1 MSEGK
6 RNKMKLK
13 EMKMNKNIL
22 NKPKINETK
31 EIKVKTKQNGIKTKN
46 PKNQIAKTK
55 RSKMMFVLC
64 LLLLLFALLL
74 CSCNLL
80 GKEPLEEEA
89 ANVEN
94 SEALAM
100 AETYENGYITQN
112 IMVVDYVYYTTNPK
126 DLSFDVPKTFEKDGL
141 IYEYTNQVKYDVSKG
156 MKGIAQCIRSETESK
171 SAPSDKYSYTSDIT
185 GNTYSLF
192 LDSYSFSAQI
202 PIERQIKA
210 CQKFG
215 PSVTKPI
222 ISNTHEITYYNR
234 LYGKDETVEAKLTET
249 RQSKPHFLP
258 ADEPILGTFYTDEYA
273 SQSFIIGWE
282 DPMEEGG
289 DATPIQIP
297 LDFLNSAVPS
307 WEGYEEMILEHLA
320 LDPALYR
327 ITGAW
332 WCGDFY
338 EKLEHQK
345 EWDRDI
351 VVAYRDAA
359 YSYEA
364 CVSEWEA
371 DYEACVTDLGYEC
384 ISWYF
389 ASEEELKKE
398 GVKSKDLE
406 TFYRVCVSAT
416 YECTQDFRNPE
427 LTKRLMNLKET
438 NPDVYGILTIPDTV
452 LNHPLMRCE
461 TQEDYYLRRNIKGE
475 HDTAGLPFITLDSNL
490 NAPGSN
496 SIIYGHN
503 IHKTGHDVFCD
514 LANYEDLAYYK
525 EHPVVEIYT
534 ENGLSRY
541 LIIAFYFTDLSD
553 TDNYFPYWETTTFE
567 SEKEFEAYMQN
578 VENRSFFHVPV
589 SKTIEDSYITLSS
602 CSNNSGENKTGRMV
616 VLAKKLKMDES
627 EAIPVWLAE

>member
-1 MSEGK
+1 MK
-6 RNKMKLK
+6 TIRQKKQTTKLK
-13 EMKMNKNIL
+13 QSAIL
-22 NKPKINETK
+22 L
-31 EIKVKTKQNGIKTKN
+31 
-46 PKNQIAKTK
+46 A
-55 RSKMMFVLC
+55 LC
-64 LLLLLFALLL
+64 LSLFLLQFPL
-74 CSCNLL
+74 CSCNLFE
-80 GKEPLEEEA
+80 KEVLETEA
-89 ANVEN
+89 VNREN
-94 SEALAM
+94 SESLAM
-100 AETYENGYITQN
+100 AQTHEDGYITQN
-112 IMVVDYVYYTTNPK
+112 ILVIDYVYYTTNPK
-126 DLSFDVPKTFEKDGL
+126 DLSYDVPKTFEKDGL
-141 IYEYTNQVKYDVSKG
+141 IFEYTNQVNYDVSKG
-156 MKGIAQCIRSETESK
+156 MKGIAHCVRSESESK
-171 SAPSDKYSYTSDIT
+171 NAPCAQYSYLSEIT
-185 GNTYSLF
+185 GNTYTLS
-192 LDSYSFSAQI
+192 LDSYNFSSQI
-202 PIERQIKA
+202 PIERPIKA
-210 CQKFG
+210 SLQFG
-215 PSVTKPI
+215 PSVTKPV
-222 ISNTHEITYYNR
+222 ISNTREITYYNH

-249 RQSKPHFLP
+249 RQSEPHFLP

-282 DPMEEGG
+282 EPANEGEE
-289 DATPIQIP
+289 AVPVKIP

-307 WEGYEEMILEHLA
+307 WEGYEEMILNHLA

-371 DYEACVTDLGYEC
+371 DYEASVTDLGYEC

-389 ASEEELKKE
+389 ATEEELKKE
-398 GVKSKDLE
+398 GVKSKELE

-427 LTKRLMNLKET
+427 MTRRLMNLKEA
-438 NPDVYGILTIPDTV
+438 NPDVYGILTIPDSV

-461 TQEDYYLRRNIKGE
+461 TQEDYYLRRNINGE
-475 HDTAGLPFITLDSNL
+475 YATEGLPFLTLDSHL
-490 NAPGSN
+490 NTPGSN

-514 LANYEDLAYYK
+514 LANYEDLSYYK
-525 EHPVVEIYT
+525 KHPVVEIYT

-541 LIIAFYFTDLSD
+541 LIIAFYQTDLSD

-567 SEKEFEAYMQN
+567 SEKEFEEYMRT
-578 VENRSFFHVPV
+578 VEDRSFFHVPV

-627 EAIPVWLAE
+627 ESIPVWLAE